1 MMSTQIRKVAVI
13 GSGTMGHGIAEVS
26 ALAGYE
32 VVMVDVSQDLLNK
45 ALERIKWS
53 LDKLAER
60 GTISKE
66 KVGEVMGR
74 IKTSL
79 SIAEAV
85 KNADIMIE
93 AVPENLDLKKQ
104 VFAEADANAPP
115 HAILAT
121 NTSSLPITEIASATK
136 RPERV
141 VGIHFFNPPVLMPLV
156 EVIRG
161 AQTSDEVAKRAYDF
175 VKSLGKEPI
184 MVNKDVPGFVVNR
197 ILVALNSAACLLAAN
212 NVYSIV
218 EIDSAV
224 KYRAGL
230 PMGIFELQDFTGID
244 VGYMVGMAVAIRDP
258 LLRVPCPLIE
268 DLYKKGW
275 LGQKSGRGFYEYKGG
290 PYERANIPREA
301 GEKVDLVQI
310 FAPAINMAAW
320 LLRQGIASRD
330 DIDKGVKLGLGWP
343 KGVFEYADEYGIDK
357 VVEALNQLYSKYG
370 YELFKPDPLL
380 TQMVQEGRLGQ
391 KSGRGF
397 YEYGAVGV
405 TEFKEIIFKK
415 EPPLAWI
422 ILNRPQR
429 LNTLTLTM
437 LDEISKVLDMLWDDR
452 EVRVVII
459 RGAGDRAFSAGAD
472 VTSFQGPLH
481 TYYFFIYN
489 RKFQEAVN
497 KIERFPKPVIAA
509 IDGYALGGGL
519 EIAMAC
525 DFRIATDRS
534 ELGQPEINLG
544 IIPGAGGTQKLI
556 RYVGLGRA
564 KELIMLG
571 DRIKADEAYRIGL
584 VNRVVPR
591 EKFEEE
597 VRSFAMRLA
606 QGPPIALTYAK
617 YAINFGT
624 QVPVDIG
631 MMLEAAFFSMAVN
644 TKDAQ
649 EGVMAFA
656 MRRRPE
662 FKGE

>member
-1 MMSTQIRKVAVI
+1 MSTKIRKVAVI
-13 GSGTMGHGIAEVS
+13 GSGTMGHGIAEVT

-32 VVMVDVSQDLLNK
+32 VVMVDVAQDLLNK

-66 KVGEVMGR
+66 KVSEVMGR

-79 SIAEAV
+79 SVTEAV
-85 KNADIMIE
+85 KDIDLMIE
-93 AVPENLDLKKQ
+93 AVPENIDLKKKI
-104 VFAEADANAPP
+104 FSEADANAPS

-156 EVIRG
+156 EVIKG
-161 AQTSDEVAKRAYDF
+161 AQTNDEVAKRAYDF

-197 ILVALNSAACLLAAN
+197 ILVALNSAACLLVTN

-230 PMGIFELQDFTGID
+230 PMGIFELQDFTGVD
-244 VGYMVGMAVAIRDP
+244 VGYLVGFAVAVRDP
-258 LLRVPCPLIE
+258 MLRVPCPLIE
-268 DLYKKGW
+268 ELYKKGW

-301 GEKVDLVQI
+301 GEKVDLVLI

-320 LLRQGIASRD
+320 LLREGIASRE
-330 DIDKGVKLGLGWP
+330 DIDKGVKMGLGWP
-343 KGVFEYADEYGIDK
+343 KGVLEYADEFGIDK
-357 VVEALNQLYSKYG
+357 VVEALNQLYSKYN
-370 YELFKPDPLL
+370 YDLFKPDPLL

-391 KSGRGF
+391 KSGKGF
-397 YEYGAVGV
+397 YDYGATGV
-405 TEFKEIIFKK
+405 TEFKEIILKR

-422 ILNRPQR
+422 ILNRPHR
-429 LNTLTLTM
+429 LNTLTMTM
-437 LDEISKVLDMLWDDR
+437 LDEVSKALDMLWDDK

-481 TYYFFIYN
+481 TYYFFVYN
-489 RKFQEAVN
+489 RKFQEAVS

-519 EIAMAC
+519 ETAMAC

-544 IIPGAGGTQKLI
+544 IIPGAGGTQRLI

-584 VNRVVPR
+584 VNKVVPR
-591 EKFEEE
+591 EKFEDE
-597 VRSFAMRLA
+597 VRSFALRLA
-606 QGPPIALTYAK
+606 QGPPVALTYAK
-617 YAINFGT
+617 YAVNFGT

-631 MMLEAAFFSMAVN
+631 LMLEAAFFSMAVN

>member
-1 MMSTQIRKVAVI
+1 MSQQIRRVAVI
-13 GSGTMGHGIAEVS
+13 GAGTMGHGIAEVS

-32 VVMVDVSQDLLNK
+32 VVMVDVSQDILNK

-66 KVGEVMGR
+66 RVGEVMGR

-85 KNADIMIE
+85 RDADLMIE
-93 AVPENLDLKKQ
+93 AVPEKLDLKKQ
-104 VFAEADANAPP
+104 VFAEADKYAPP

-136 RPERV
+136 RPDKV

-156 EVIRG
+156 EVIKG
-161 AQTSDEVAKRAYDF
+161 AQTSDETARRSYEF

-197 ILVALNSAACLLAAN
+197 ILIALNSAACLLVAN
-212 NVYSIV
+212 NQYSVV

-244 VGYMVGMAVAIRDP
+244 VGYLVGLAVAERDP
-258 LLRVPCPLIE
+258 MLRVPCPLLE

-301 GEKVDLVQI
+301 GEKVDLTLI

-320 LLRQGIASRD
+320 LLRNGIASKE
-330 DIDKGVKLGLGWP
+330 DIEKGVKLGLGWP
-343 KGVFEYADEYGIDK
+343 KGVFEYADEFGIDK
-357 VVEALNQLYSKYG
+357 VVEALNQLYSRFG

-380 TQMVQEGRLGQ
+380 TQMVQEGRLGR

-397 YEYGAVGV
+397 YEYGAAGTV
-405 TEFKEIIFKK
+405 EFKEIILRK

-429 LNTLTLTM
+429 LNALTLTM
-437 LDEISKVLDMLWDDR
+437 LEELSRALDMLWDDKD
-452 EVRVVII
+452 VRVVII

-472 VTSFQGPLH
+472 VTSFAGPLH
-481 TYYFFIYN
+481 TYYFFLYN
-489 RKFQEAVN
+489 RKFQEAVS

-509 IDGYALGGGL
+509 INGYALGGGL
-519 EIAMAC
+519 EIALAC
-525 DFRIATDRS
+525 DFRIATDTS

-544 IIPGAGGTQKLI
+544 IIPGAGGTQRLARI
-556 RYVGLGRA
+556 VGLGRA

-584 VNRVVPR
+584 VNRVVPKER
-591 EKFEEE
+591 FEEE

-617 YAINFGT
+617 YALNFGT

-631 MMLEAAFFSMAVN
+631 LLLEAAFFSMAVN

-649 EGVMAFA
+649 EGVMAFLT
-656 MRRRPE
+656 RRRPE

>member
-1 MMSTQIRKVAVI
+1 MSQQIRKVAVI
-13 GSGTMGHGIAEVS
+13 GAGTMGHGIAEVS

-32 VVMVDVSQDLLNK
+32 VTIVDVSQDLLNK
-45 ALERIKWS
+45 ALERVKWS

-60 GTISKE
+60 GTISKDR
-66 KVGEVMGR
+66 VGEVMGR
-74 IKTSL
+74 IRTSL
-79 SIAEAV
+79 SVAEAARG
-85 KNADIMIE
+85 ADLMIE
-93 AVPENLDLKKQ
+93 AVPEKLDLKKQ

-136 RPERV
+136 RPDRV

-156 EVIRG
+156 EVIKG
-161 AQTSDEVAKRAYDF
+161 AQTSDEVARRAYDF

-197 ILVALNSAACLLAAN
+197 VLISLNSAACLLVAN
-212 NVYSIV
+212 NQYSIV
-218 EIDSAV
+218 EVDSAV

-244 VGYMVGMAVAIRDP
+244 VGYLVGLAVAERDP
-258 LLRVPCPLIE
+258 MLRVPCPLIE

-290 PYERANIPREA
+290 AYERANIPREA
-301 GEKVDLVQI
+301 GEKVDLVSI

-320 LLRQGIASRD
+320 LLRNGIASRE

-343 KGVFEYADEYGIDK
+343 KGVFEFADEFGIDK
-357 VVEALNQLYSKYG
+357 VVDALNQLYSRFN

-391 KSGRGF
+391 RSGRGF
-397 YEYGAVGV
+397 YEYGAAGTV
-405 TEFKEIIFKK
+405 EFKEIMLRK

-429 LNTLTLTM
+429 LNALTLTM
-437 LDEISKVLDMLWDDR
+437 LEELSRALDMLWDDK

-472 VTSFQGPLH
+472 VSSFAGPLH
-481 TYYFFIYN
+481 TYYFFLYN
-489 RKFQEAVN
+489 RRFQEAVS

-509 IDGYALGGGL
+509 IDGYTLGGGL
-519 EIAMAC
+519 EIAMTC
-525 DFRIATDRS
+525 DFRIATEKS
-534 ELGQPEINLG
+534 EFGQPEITLG
-544 IIPGAGGTQKLI
+544 ILPGAGGTQRLI
-556 RYVGLGRA
+556 RLVGMAKA

-584 VNRVVPR
+584 VNKVVPKER
-591 EKFEEE
+591 FEEE
-597 VRSFAMRLA
+597 VRSFAMKLA

-624 QVPVDIG
+624 QVPTDIG
-631 MMLEAAFFSMAVN
+631 LMLESAFFSMAVN

-649 EGVMAFA
+649 EGVMAFLTK
-656 MRRRPE
+656 RRPE

>member
-1 MMSTQIRKVAVI
+1 MSQQIRRVAVI
-13 GSGTMGHGIAEVS
+13 GAGTMGHGIAEVS

-32 VVMVDVSQDLLNK
+32 VVMVDVSQDILNK

-66 KVGEVMGR
+66 RVGEVMGR

-85 KNADIMIE
+85 RDADLMIE
-93 AVPENLDLKKQ
+93 AVPEKLDLKKQ
-104 VFAEADANAPP
+104 VFAEADKYAPP

-136 RPERV
+136 RPDKV

-156 EVIRG
+156 EVIKG
-161 AQTSDEVAKRAYDF
+161 AQTSDETARRSYEF

-197 ILVALNSAACLLAAN
+197 ILIALNSAACLLVAN
-212 NVYSIV
+212 NQYSVV

-230 PMGIFELQDFTGID
+230 PMGIFELQDLTGID
-244 VGYMVGMAVAIRDP
+244 VGYLVGLAVAERDP
-258 LLRVPCPLIE
+258 MLRVPCPLLE

-301 GEKVDLVQI
+301 GEKVDLTLI

-320 LLRQGIASRD
+320 LLRNGIASKE
-330 DIDKGVKLGLGWP
+330 DIEKGVKLGLGWP
-343 KGVFEYADEYGIDK
+343 KGVFEYADEFGIDK
-357 VVEALNQLYSKYG
+357 VVEALNQLYSRFG

-380 TQMVQEGRLGQ
+380 TQMVQEGRLGR

-397 YEYGAVGV
+397 YEYGAAGTV
-405 TEFKEIIFKK
+405 EFKEIILRK

-429 LNTLTLTM
+429 LNALTLTM
-437 LDEISKVLDMLWDDR
+437 LEELSRALDMLWDDKD
-452 EVRVVII
+452 VRVVII

-472 VTSFQGPLH
+472 VTSFAGPLH
-481 TYYFFIYN
+481 TYYFFLYN
-489 RKFQEAVN
+489 RKFQEAVS

-509 IDGYALGGGL
+509 INGYALGGGL
-519 EIAMAC
+519 EIALAC
-525 DFRIATDRS
+525 DFRIATDTS

-544 IIPGAGGTQKLI
+544 IIPGAGGTQRLARI
-556 RYVGLGRA
+556 VGLGRA

-584 VNRVVPR
+584 VNRVVPKER
-591 EKFEEE
+591 FEEE

-617 YAINFGT
+617 YALNFGT

-631 MMLEAAFFSMAVN
+631 LLLEAAFFSMAVN

-649 EGVMAFA
+649 EGVMAFLT
-656 MRRRPE
+656 RRRPE

>member
-1 MMSTQIRKVAVI
+1 MSQQIRRVAVI
-13 GSGTMGHGIAEVS
+13 GAGTMGHGIAEVS

-32 VVMVDVSQDLLNK
+32 VVMVDVSQDILNK

-66 KVGEVMGR
+66 RVGEVMGR

-85 KNADIMIE
+85 RDADLMIE
-93 AVPENLDLKKQ
+93 AVPEKLDLKKQ
-104 VFAEADANAPP
+104 VFAEADKYAPP

-136 RPERV
+136 RPDKV

-156 EVIRG
+156 EVIKG
-161 AQTSDEVAKRAYDF
+161 AQTSDETARRSYEF

-197 ILVALNSAACLLAAN
+197 ILIALNSAACLLVAN
-212 NVYSIV
+212 NQYSVV

-244 VGYMVGMAVAIRDP
+244 VGYLVGLAVAERDP
-258 LLRVPCPLIE
+258 MLRVPCPLLE

-301 GEKVDLVQI
+301 GEKVDLTLI

-320 LLRQGIASRD
+320 LLRNGIASKE
-330 DIDKGVKLGLGWP
+330 DIEKGVKLGLGWP
-343 KGVFEYADEYGIDK
+343 KGVFEYADEFGIDK
-357 VVEALNQLYSKYG
+357 VVEALNQLYSRFG

-380 TQMVQEGRLGQ
+380 TQMVQEGRLGR

-397 YEYGAVGV
+397 YEYGAAGTV
-405 TEFKEIIFKK
+405 EFKEIILRK

-429 LNTLTLTM
+429 LNALTLTM
-437 LDEISKVLDMLWDDR
+437 LEELSRALDMLWDDKD
-452 EVRVVII
+452 VRVVII

-472 VTSFQGPLH
+472 VTSFTGPLH
-481 TYYFFIYN
+481 TYYFFLYN
-489 RKFQEAVN
+489 RKFQEAVS

-509 IDGYALGGGL
+509 INGYALGGGL
-519 EIAMAC
+519 EIALAC
-525 DFRIATDRS
+525 DFRIATDTS

-544 IIPGAGGTQKLI
+544 IIPGAGGTQRLARI
-556 RYVGLGRA
+556 VGLGRA

-584 VNRVVPR
+584 VNRVVPKER
-591 EKFEEE
+591 FEEE

-617 YAINFGT
+617 YALNFGT

-631 MMLEAAFFSMAVN
+631 LLLEAAFFSMAVN

-649 EGVMAFA
+649 EGVMAFLT
-656 MRRRPE
+656 RRRPE

>member
-1 MMSTQIRKVAVI
+1 MSQQIRKVAVI

-32 VVMVDVSQDLLNK
+32 VIIVDISQDLLNK

-60 GTISKE
+60 GTLTKE
-66 KVGEVMGR
+66 KVEEVMKR
-74 IKTSL
+74 IRTSL

-85 KNADIMIE
+85 KDSDLMIE
-93 AVPENLDLKKQ
+93 AVPEKLDLKKQ

-115 HAILAT
+115 HALLAT

-136 RPERV
+136 RPDKV

-156 EVIRG
+156 EVIKG
-161 AQTSDEVAKRAYDF
+161 ARTSDDTARKAFDF

-197 ILVALNSAACLLAAN
+197 ILIALNSAACQLVTSN
-212 NVYSIV
+212 QYTVV

-224 KYRAGL
+224 KYKAGL

-244 VGYMVGMAVAIRDP
+244 VGYLVGLAVAERDP
-258 LLRVPCPLIE
+258 MLRVPCSLIE

-275 LGQKSGRGFYEYKGG
+275 LGQKSGKGFYEYKGG
-290 PYERANIPREA
+290 TYERANIPREA
-301 GEKVDLVQI
+301 GEKVDLTLV

-320 LLRQGIASRD
+320 LLREGIASRD

-343 KGVFEYADEYGIDK
+343 KGVFEYADEFGIDQ
-357 VVEALNQLYSKYG
+357 VINALNQLHSRFNYD
-370 YELFKPDPLL
+370 LFKPDPLL
-380 TQMVQEGRLGQ
+380 TQMVQEGKLGQ
-391 KSGRGF
+391 KSGKGF
-397 YEYGAVGV
+397 YEYGAAGAV
-405 TEFKEIIFKK
+405 EFKEIILRK

-429 LNTLTLTM
+429 LNSLTATM
-437 LDEISKVLDMLWDDR
+437 MEELSRALDMLWDDR
-452 EVRVVII
+452 DVRVVII

-472 VTSFQGPLH
+472 VTSFAGPLH
-481 TYYFFIYN
+481 TYYFFINN
-489 RKFQEAVN
+489 RKFQEAVS

-519 EIAMAC
+519 EMALAC
-525 DFRIATDRS
+525 DFRIATDKS
-534 ELGQPEINLG
+534 ELGQPEIGLG
-544 IIPGAGGTQKLI
+544 ILPGAGGTQRLIKL
-556 RYVGLGRA
+556 VGMAKA

-571 DRIKADEAYRIGL
+571 DRIKAEEAYRIGL
-584 VNRVVPR
+584 VNRVVPK
-591 EKFEEE
+591 EKFEDE
-597 VRSFAMRLA
+597 VRSFALRLA

-624 QVPVDIG
+624 QMPVDLG
-631 MMLEAAFFSMAVN
+631 LMLEAAFFSMAVN

-649 EGVMAFA
+649 EGVMAFLT
-656 MRRRPE
+656 RRRAE

>member
-1 MMSTQIRKVAVI
+1 MSQQIRKVAVI
-13 GSGTMGHGIAEVS
+13 GAGTMGHGIAEVS

-32 VVMVDVSQDLLNK
+32 VTMVDVSQDLLNK
-45 ALERIKWS
+45 ALERIRWS

-60 GTISKE
+60 GTISKDR
-66 KVGEVMGR
+66 VGEVMGR
-74 IKTSL
+74 IRTSL
-79 SIAEAV
+79 SVAEAV
-85 KNADIMIE
+85 RGADLMIE
-93 AVPENLDLKKQ
+93 AVPEKLDLKKQ

-136 RPERV
+136 RPDRV

-156 EVIRG
+156 EVIKG
-161 AQTSDEVAKRAYDF
+161 AQTSDEVARRAYDF

-197 ILVALNSAACLLAAN
+197 VLISLNSAACLLVASN
-212 NVYSIV
+212 QYSIV
-218 EIDSAV
+218 EVDSAV

-244 VGYMVGMAVAIRDP
+244 VGYLVGLAVAERDP
-258 LLRVPCPLIE
+258 MLRVPCPLIE

-290 PYERANIPREA
+290 AYERANIPREV
-301 GEKVDLVQI
+301 GEKVDLVSI

-320 LLRQGIASRD
+320 LLRNGIASRE

-343 KGVFEYADEYGIDK
+343 KGVFEFADEFGIDK
-357 VVEALNQLYSKYG
+357 VVDALNQLYSRFN

-397 YEYGAVGV
+397 YEYGAAGTV
-405 TEFKEIIFKK
+405 EFKEIILRK

-429 LNTLTLTM
+429 LNALTM
-437 LDEISKVLDMLWDDR
+437 TMLEELSRALDMLWDDK

-472 VTSFQGPLH
+472 VSSFAGPLH
-481 TYYFFIYN
+481 TYYFFLYN
-489 RKFQEAVN
+489 RRFQEAVS

-519 EIAMAC
+519 EIAMTC
-525 DFRIATDRS
+525 DFRIATERS
-534 ELGQPEINLG
+534 EFGQPEITLG
-544 IIPGAGGTQKLI
+544 ILPGAGGTQRLI
-556 RYVGLGRA
+556 RLVGMAKA

-584 VNRVVPR
+584 VNKVVPKER
-591 EKFEEE
+591 FEEE

-624 QVPVDIG
+624 QVPTDIG
-631 MMLEAAFFSMAVN
+631 LMLEAAFFSMAVN

-649 EGVMAFA
+649 EGVMAFLTK
-656 MRRRPE
+656 RRPE

>member
-1 MMSTQIRKVAVI
+1 MSQQIRRVAVI
-13 GSGTMGHGIAEVS
+13 GAGTMGHGIAEVS

-32 VVMVDVSQDLLNK
+32 VVMVDVSQDILNK

-66 KVGEVMGR
+66 RVGEVMGR

-79 SIAEAV
+79 SVAEAV
-85 KNADIMIE
+85 RDADLMIE
-93 AVPENLDLKKQ
+93 AVPEKLDLKKQ
-104 VFAEADANAPP
+104 VFAEADKYAPP

-136 RPERV
+136 RPDKV

-156 EVIRG
+156 EVIKG
-161 AQTSDEVAKRAYDF
+161 AQTSDETARRSYEF

-197 ILVALNSAACLLAAN
+197 ILIALNSAACLLVAN
-212 NVYSIV
+212 NQYSVV

-244 VGYMVGMAVAIRDP
+244 VGYLVGLAVAERDP
-258 LLRVPCPLIE
+258 MLRVPCPLLE

-301 GEKVDLVQI
+301 GEKVDLTLI

-320 LLRQGIASRD
+320 LLRNGIASKE
-330 DIDKGVKLGLGWP
+330 DIEKGVKLGLGWP
-343 KGVFEYADEYGIDK
+343 KGVFEYADEFGIDK
-357 VVEALNQLYSKYG
+357 VVEALNQLYSRFG

-380 TQMVQEGRLGQ
+380 TQMVQEGRLGR

-397 YEYGAVGV
+397 YEYGAAGTV
-405 TEFKEIIFKK
+405 EFKEIILRK

-429 LNTLTLTM
+429 LNALTLTM
-437 LDEISKVLDMLWDDR
+437 LEELSRALDMLWDDKD
-452 EVRVVII
+452 VRVVII

-472 VTSFQGPLH
+472 VTSFAGPLH
-481 TYYFFIYN
+481 TYYFFLYN
-489 RKFQEAVN
+489 RKFQEAVS

-509 IDGYALGGGL
+509 INGYALGGGL
-519 EIAMAC
+519 EIALAC
-525 DFRIATDRS
+525 DFRIATDTS
-534 ELGQPEINLG
+534 ELGQPEITLG
-544 IIPGAGGTQKLI
+544 IIPGAGGTQRLARI
-556 RYVGLGRA
+556 VGLGRA

-584 VNRVVPR
+584 VNRVVPKER
-591 EKFEEE
+591 FEEE

-617 YAINFGT
+617 YALNFGT

-631 MMLEAAFFSMAVN
+631 LLLEAAFFSMAVN

-649 EGVMAFA
+649 EGVMAFLT
-656 MRRRPE
+656 RRRPE

>member
-1 MMSTQIRKVAVI
+1 MSQLGIRKVAVI

-26 ALAGYE
+26 AMAGYD
-32 VVMVDVSQDLLNK
+32 VVMVDVSQEILNK
-45 ALERIKWS
+45 ALERIRWS
-53 LDKLAER
+53 LGKFVER
-60 GTISKE
+60 GRLSKDDVE
-66 KVGEVMGR
+66 RIMGR
-74 IKTSL
+74 IRTSL

-85 KNADIMIE
+85 RDADIMIE
-93 AVPENLDLKKQ
+93 AVPEDINLKKK

-121 NTSSLPITEIASATK
+121 NTSSLPITEIAEATR
-136 RPERV
+136 RPDKV
-141 VGIHFFNPPVLMPLV
+141 VGIHFFNPPPLMPLV
-156 EVIRG
+156 EVIKG
-161 AQTSDEVAKRAYDF
+161 AKTSDETAKKAYEF
-175 VKSLGKEPI
+175 AKSLGKEPI
-184 MVNKDVPGFVVNR
+184 MVNRDVPGFIVNR
-197 ILVALNSAACLLAAN
+197 ILIALNSGVCLMAADGT
-212 NVYSIV
+212 YSVV
-218 EIDSAV
+218 EIDSAT

-244 VGYMVGMAVAIRDP
+244 VGYMVGLAVALRDP

-275 LGQKSGRGFYEYKGG
+275 LGQKSGRGFYEYKEGT
-290 PYERANIPREA
+290 YSRANIPREA
-301 GEKVDLVQI
+301 GEKVDLVKV
-310 FAPAINMAAW
+310 FAPAVNMAAW
-320 LLRQGIASRD
+320 LLREGIATRD

-343 KGVFEYADEYGIDK
+343 KGVFEYADEFGIDNIVK
-357 VVEALNQLYSKYG
+357 ALNELHAKYN
-370 YELFKPDPLL
+370 YDLFKPDPLL
-380 TQMVQEGRLGQ
+380 EQMVKEGRLGQ

-397 YEYGAVGV
+397 YEYGPGATV
-405 TEFKEIIFKK
+405 EFKEIILKK

-422 ILNRPQR
+422 ILNRPMR
-429 LNTLTLTM
+429 LNTLTMTM
-437 LDEISKVLDMLWDDR
+437 MEEISKALDMLWDDKD
-452 EVRVVII
+452 VRVVIF

-472 VTSFQGPLH
+472 VTAFAGPLH
-481 TYYFFIYN
+481 TYYFYISN
-489 RKFQEAVN
+489 RKFQEVVS
-497 KIERFPKPVIAA
+497 KIERFPKPTIAA

-519 EIAMAC
+519 ELALAC

-544 IIPGAGGTQKLI
+544 IIPGAGGTQRLI

-571 DRIKADEAYRIGL
+571 DRIKAEEAYRIGL
-584 VNRVVPR
+584 VNRVVPK

-597 VRSFAMRLA
+597 VRSFAMKLA

-624 QVPVDIG
+624 QVPTDIG
-631 MMLEAAFFSMAVN
+631 LMLEAAFFSMATT

-649 EGVMAFA
+649 EGVLAFLN
-656 MRRRPE
+656 RRKPE

>member
-1 MMSTQIRKVAVI
+1 MSTQIRKVAVI
-13 GSGTMGHGIAEVS
+13 GAGTMGHGIAEVS
-26 ALAGYE
+26 ALAGYD
-32 VVMVDVSQDLLNK
+32 VVMVDISQDILNK
-45 ALERIKWS
+45 ALEKIKWS
-53 LDKLAER
+53 LDKLAEK
-60 GTISKE
+60 GTISRE
-66 KVGEVMGR
+66 RVNEVMGR
-74 IKTSL
+74 IRTSL
-79 SIAEAV
+79 SVADAV
-85 KNADIMIE
+85 KEADVMIE
-93 AVPENLDLKKQ
+93 AVPEQLDLKKR

-161 AQTSDEVAKRAYDF
+161 AQTSDDVAKRAYDF

-197 ILVALNSAACLLAAN
+197 ILIALNSAACLLVAN
-212 NVYSIV
+212 NVYSVV
-218 EIDSAV
+218 EVDSAV

-244 VGYMVGMAVAIRDP
+244 VGYLVGYAVAVRDP

-290 PYERANIPREA
+290 PYERANIPMEA
-301 GEKVDLVQI
+301 GGRVDLTLI

-320 LLRQGIASRD
+320 LLREGIASRE

-343 KGVFEYADEYGIDK
+343 KGILEYADEYGIDK
-357 VVEALNQLYSKYG
+357 VVEALNQLHAKYG

-380 TQMVQEGRLGQ
+380 MQMVQEGRLGQ
-391 KSGRGF
+391 KSGKGF
-397 YEYGAVGV
+397 YDYGAAG
-405 TEFKEIIFKK
+405 TAEFKEIILRK

-422 ILNRPQR
+422 ILNRPHR
-429 LNTLTLTM
+429 LNALTITM
-437 LDEISKVLDMLWDDR
+437 LEEMSKALDMLWDDK

-481 TYYFFIYN
+481 TYYFFLYN
-489 RKFQEAVN
+489 RRFQDAVN

-591 EKFEEE
+591 EKFEDE
-597 VRSFAMRLA
+597 VKSFAMRLA

-656 MRRRPE
+656 MRRKPE

>member
-1 MMSTQIRKVAVI
+1 MSQQIRRVAVI
-13 GSGTMGHGIAEVS
+13 GAGTMGHGIAEVS

-32 VVMVDVSQDLLNK
+32 VVMVDVSQDILNK

-66 KVGEVMGR
+66 RVGEVMGR

-85 KNADIMIE
+85 RDADLMIE
-93 AVPENLDLKKQ
+93 AVPEKLDLKKQ
-104 VFAEADANAPP
+104 VFAEADKYAPP

-136 RPERV
+136 RPDKV

-156 EVIRG
+156 EVIKG
-161 AQTSDEVAKRAYDF
+161 AQTSDETARRSYEF

-197 ILVALNSAACLLAAN
+197 ILIALNSAACLLVAN
-212 NVYSIV
+212 NQYSVV

-244 VGYMVGMAVAIRDP
+244 VGYLVGLAVAERD
-258 LLRVPCPLIE
+258 LMLRVPCPLLE

-301 GEKVDLVQI
+301 GEKVDLTLI

-320 LLRQGIASRD
+320 LLRNGIASKE
-330 DIDKGVKLGLGWP
+330 DIEKGVKLGLGWP
-343 KGVFEYADEYGIDK
+343 KGVFEYADEFGIDK
-357 VVEALNQLYSKYG
+357 VVEALNQLYSRFG

-380 TQMVQEGRLGQ
+380 TQMVQEGRLGR

-397 YEYGAVGV
+397 YEYGAAGTV
-405 TEFKEIIFKK
+405 EFKEIILRK

-429 LNTLTLTM
+429 LNALTLTM
-437 LDEISKVLDMLWDDR
+437 LEELSRALDMLWDDKD
-452 EVRVVII
+452 VRVVII

-472 VTSFQGPLH
+472 VTSFAGPLH
-481 TYYFFIYN
+481 TYYFFLYN
-489 RKFQEAVN
+489 RKFQEAVS

-509 IDGYALGGGL
+509 INGYALGGGL
-519 EIAMAC
+519 EIALAC
-525 DFRIATDRS
+525 DFRIATDTS

-544 IIPGAGGTQKLI
+544 IIPGAGGTQRLARI
-556 RYVGLGRA
+556 VGLGRA

-584 VNRVVPR
+584 VNRVVPKER
-591 EKFEEE
+591 FEEE

-617 YAINFGT
+617 YALNFGT

-631 MMLEAAFFSMAVN
+631 LLLEAAFFSMAVN

-649 EGVMAFA
+649 EGVMAFLT
-656 MRRRPE
+656 RRRPE

>member
-1 MMSTQIRKVAVI
+1 MSQQIRRVAVI
-13 GSGTMGHGIAEVS
+13 GAGTMGHGIAEVS

-32 VVMVDVSQDLLNK
+32 VVMVDVSQDILNK

-85 KNADIMIE
+85 RDADLMIE
-93 AVPENLDLKKQ
+93 AVPEKLDLKKQ
-104 VFAEADANAPP
+104 VFAEADKYAPP

-136 RPERV
+136 RPDKV

-156 EVIRG
+156 EVIKG
-161 AQTSDEVAKRAYDF
+161 AQTSDETARRSYEF

-197 ILVALNSAACLLAAN
+197 ILIALNSAACLLVAN
-212 NVYSIV
+212 NQYSVV

-244 VGYMVGMAVAIRDP
+244 VGYLVGLAVAERDP
-258 LLRVPCPLIE
+258 MLRVPCPLLE

-301 GEKVDLVQI
+301 GEKVDLVLI

-320 LLRQGIASRD
+320 LLRNGIASKE
-330 DIDKGVKLGLGWP
+330 DIEKGVKLGLGWP
-343 KGVFEYADEYGIDK
+343 KGVFEYADEFGIDK
-357 VVEALNQLYSKYG
+357 VVEALNQLYSRFG

-380 TQMVQEGRLGQ
+380 TQMVQEGRLGR

-397 YEYGAVGV
+397 YEYGAAGTV
-405 TEFKEIIFKK
+405 EFKEIILRK

-429 LNTLTLTM
+429 LNALTLTM
-437 LDEISKVLDMLWDDR
+437 LEELSRALDMLWDDKD
-452 EVRVVII
+452 VRVVII

-472 VTSFQGPLH
+472 VTSFAGPLH
-481 TYYFFIYN
+481 TYYFFLYN
-489 RKFQEAVN
+489 RKFQEAVS

-509 IDGYALGGGL
+509 INGYALGGGL
-519 EIAMAC
+519 EIALAC
-525 DFRIATDRS
+525 DFRIATDTS
-534 ELGQPEINLG
+534 ELGQPEITLG
-544 IIPGAGGTQKLI
+544 IIPGAGGTQRLARI
-556 RYVGLGRA
+556 VGLGRA

-584 VNRVVPR
+584 VNRVVPKER
-591 EKFEEE
+591 FEEE

-617 YAINFGT
+617 YALNFGT

-631 MMLEAAFFSMAVN
+631 LLLEAAFFSMAVN

-649 EGVMAFA
+649 EGVMAFLT
-656 MRRRPE
+656 RRRPE

>member
-1 MMSTQIRKVAVI
+1 MGA
-13 GSGTMGHGIAEVS
+13 GTMGHGIAEVS

-32 VVMVDVSQDLLNK
+32 VVMVDVSQDILNK

-66 KVGEVMGR
+66 RVGEVMGR

-85 KNADIMIE
+85 RDADLMIE
-93 AVPENLDLKKQ
+93 AVPEKLDLKKQ
-104 VFAEADANAPP
+104 VFAEADKYAPP

-136 RPERV
+136 RPDKV

-156 EVIRG
+156 EVIKG
-161 AQTSDEVAKRAYDF
+161 AQTSDETARRSYEF

-197 ILVALNSAACLLAAN
+197 ILIALNSAACLLVAN
-212 NVYSIV
+212 NQYSVV

-244 VGYMVGMAVAIRDP
+244 VGYLVGLAVAERDP
-258 LLRVPCPLIE
+258 MLRVPCPLLE

-301 GEKVDLVQI
+301 GEKVDLTLI

-320 LLRQGIASRD
+320 LLRNGIASKE
-330 DIDKGVKLGLGWP
+330 DIEKGVKLGLGWP
-343 KGVFEYADEYGIDK
+343 KGVFEYADEFGIDK
-357 VVEALNQLYSKYG
+357 VVEALNQLYSRFG

-380 TQMVQEGRLGQ
+380 TQMVQEGRLGR

-397 YEYGAVGV
+397 YEYGAAGTV
-405 TEFKEIIFKK
+405 EFKEIILRK

-429 LNTLTLTM
+429 LNALTLTM
-437 LDEISKVLDMLWDDR
+437 LEELSRALDMLWDDKD
-452 EVRVVII
+452 VRVVII

-472 VTSFQGPLH
+472 VTSFAGPLH
-481 TYYFFIYN
+481 TYYFFLYN
-489 RKFQEAVN
+489 RKFQEAVS

-509 IDGYALGGGL
+509 INGYALGGGL
-519 EIAMAC
+519 EIALAC
-525 DFRIATDRS
+525 DFRIATDTS

-544 IIPGAGGTQKLI
+544 IIPGAGGTQRLARI
-556 RYVGLGRA
+556 VGLGRA

-584 VNRVVPR
+584 VNRVVPKER
-591 EKFEEE
+591 FEEE

-617 YAINFGT
+617 YALNFGT

-631 MMLEAAFFSMAVN
+631 LLLEAAFFSMAVN

-649 EGVMAFA
+649 EGVMAFLT
-656 MRRRPE
+656 RRRPE

>member
-1 MMSTQIRKVAVI
+1 MSQQIRRVAVI
-13 GSGTMGHGIAEVS
+13 GAGTMGHGIAEVS

-32 VVMVDVSQDLLNK
+32 VVMVDVSQDILNK

-66 KVGEVMGR
+66 RVGEVMGR

-85 KNADIMIE
+85 RDADLMIE
-93 AVPENLDLKKQ
+93 AVPEKLDLKKQ
-104 VFAEADANAPP
+104 VFAEADKYAPP

-136 RPERV
+136 RPDKV

-156 EVIRG
+156 EVIKG
-161 AQTSDEVAKRAYDF
+161 AQTSDETARRSYEF

-197 ILVALNSAACLLAAN
+197 ILIALNSAACLLVAN
-212 NVYSIV
+212 NQYSVV

-244 VGYMVGMAVAIRDP
+244 VGYLVGLAVAERD
-258 LLRVPCPLIE
+258 LMLRVPCPLLE

-301 GEKVDLVQI
+301 GEKVDLTLI

-320 LLRQGIASRD
+320 LLRNGIAPKE
-330 DIDKGVKLGLGWP
+330 DIEKGVKLGLGWP
-343 KGVFEYADEYGIDK
+343 KGVFEYADEFGIDK
-357 VVEALNQLYSKYG
+357 VVEALNQLYSRFG

-380 TQMVQEGRLGQ
+380 TQMVQEGRLGR

-397 YEYGAVGV
+397 YEYGAAGTV
-405 TEFKEIIFKK
+405 EFKEIILRK

-429 LNTLTLTM
+429 LNALTLTM
-437 LDEISKVLDMLWDDR
+437 LEELSRALDMLWDDKD
-452 EVRVVII
+452 VRVVII

-472 VTSFQGPLH
+472 VTSFAGPLH
-481 TYYFFIYN
+481 TYYFFLYN
-489 RKFQEAVN
+489 RKFQEAVS

-509 IDGYALGGGL
+509 INGYALGGGL
-519 EIAMAC
+519 EIALAC
-525 DFRIATDRS
+525 DFRIATDTS

-544 IIPGAGGTQKLI
+544 IIPGAGGTQRLARI
-556 RYVGLGRA
+556 VGLGRA

-584 VNRVVPR
+584 VNRVVPKER
-591 EKFEEE
+591 FEEE

-617 YAINFGT
+617 YALNFGT

-631 MMLEAAFFSMAVN
+631 LLLEAAFFSMAVN

-649 EGVMAFA
+649 EGVMAFLT
-656 MRRRPE
+656 RRRPE
-662 FKGE
+662 FRGE

>member
-1 MMSTQIRKVAVI
+1 MSQQIRRVAVI
-13 GSGTMGHGIAEVS
+13 GAGTMGHGIAEVS

-32 VVMVDVSQDLLNK
+32 VVIVDVSQDILNK

-85 KNADIMIE
+85 RGADLMIE
-93 AVPENLDLKKQ
+93 AVPEKLDLKKQ
-104 VFAEADANAPP
+104 VFAEADKYAPP

-136 RPERV
+136 RPDKV

-156 EVIRG
+156 EVIKG
-161 AQTSDEVAKRAYDF
+161 AQTSDETARRSYEF

-197 ILVALNSAACLLAAN
+197 ILIALNSAACLLVAN
-212 NVYSIV
+212 NQYSVV

-244 VGYMVGMAVAIRDP
+244 VGYLVGLAVAERDP
-258 LLRVPCPLIE
+258 MLRVPCPLLE

-301 GEKVDLVQI
+301 GEKVDLVLI

-320 LLRQGIASRD
+320 LLRNGIASKE
-330 DIDKGVKLGLGWP
+330 DIEKGVKLGLGWP
-343 KGVFEYADEYGIDK
+343 KGVFEYADEFGIDK
-357 VVEALNQLYSKYG
+357 VVEALNQLYSRFG

-380 TQMVQEGRLGQ
+380 TQMVQEGRLGR

-397 YEYGAVGV
+397 YEYGAAGTV
-405 TEFKEIIFKK
+405 EFKEIILRK

-429 LNTLTLTM
+429 LNALTLTM
-437 LDEISKVLDMLWDDR
+437 LEELSRALDMLWDDKD
-452 EVRVVII
+452 VRVVII

-472 VTSFQGPLH
+472 VTSFAGPLH
-481 TYYFFIYN
+481 TYYFFLYN
-489 RKFQEAVN
+489 RKFQEAVS

-509 IDGYALGGGL
+509 INGYALGGGL
-519 EIAMAC
+519 EIALAC
-525 DFRIATDRS
+525 DFRIATDTS
-534 ELGQPEINLG
+534 ELGQPEITLG
-544 IIPGAGGTQKLI
+544 IIPGAGGTQRLARI
-556 RYVGLGRA
+556 VGLGRA

-584 VNRVVPR
+584 VNRVVPKER
-591 EKFEEE
+591 FEEE

-617 YAINFGT
+617 YALNFGT

-631 MMLEAAFFSMAVN
+631 LLLEAAFFSMAVN

-649 EGVMAFA
+649 EGVMAFLT
-656 MRRRPE
+656 RRRPE

>member
-1 MMSTQIRKVAVI
+1 MSQQIRKVAVI
-13 GSGTMGHGIAEVS
+13 GAGTMGHGIAEVS

-32 VVMVDVSQDLLNK
+32 VTIVDVSQDLLNK

-60 GTISKE
+60 GTISKDR
-66 KVGEVMGR
+66 VGEVMGR
-74 IKTSL
+74 IRTSL
-79 SIAEAV
+79 SVAEAV
-85 KNADIMIE
+85 RGADLMIE
-93 AVPENLDLKKQ
+93 AVPEKLDLKKQ

-136 RPERV
+136 RPDRV

-156 EVIRG
+156 EVIKG
-161 AQTSDEVAKRAYDF
+161 AQTSDEVARRAYDF

-197 ILVALNSAACLLAAN
+197 VLISLNSAACLLVAN
-212 NVYSIV
+212 NQYSIV
-218 EIDSAV
+218 EVDSAV

-244 VGYMVGMAVAIRDP
+244 VGYLVGLAVAERDP
-258 LLRVPCPLIE
+258 MLRVPCPLIE

-290 PYERANIPREA
+290 AYERANIPREA
-301 GEKVDLVQI
+301 GEKVDLVSI

-320 LLRQGIASRD
+320 LLRNGIASRE

-343 KGVFEYADEYGIDK
+343 KGVFEFADEFGIDK
-357 VVEALNQLYSKYG
+357 VVDALNQLYSRFN

-391 KSGRGF
+391 RSGRGF
-397 YEYGAVGV
+397 YEYGAAGTV
-405 TEFKEIIFKK
+405 EFKEIMLRK

-429 LNTLTLTM
+429 LNALTLTM
-437 LDEISKVLDMLWDDR
+437 LEELSRALDMLWDDK

-472 VTSFQGPLH
+472 VSSFAGPLH
-481 TYYFFIYN
+481 TYYFFLYN
-489 RKFQEAVN
+489 RRFQEAVS

-519 EIAMAC
+519 EIAMTC
-525 DFRIATDRS
+525 DFRIATERS
-534 ELGQPEINLG
+534 EFGQPEITLG
-544 IIPGAGGTQKLI
+544 ILPGAGGTQRLI
-556 RYVGLGRA
+556 RLVGMAKA

-584 VNRVVPR
+584 VNKVVPKER
-591 EKFEEE
+591 FEEE
-597 VRSFAMRLA
+597 VRSFAMKLA

-624 QVPVDIG
+624 QVPTDIG
-631 MMLEAAFFSMAVN
+631 LMLESAFFSMAVN

-649 EGVMAFA
+649 EGVMAFLTK
-656 MRRRPE
+656 RRPE